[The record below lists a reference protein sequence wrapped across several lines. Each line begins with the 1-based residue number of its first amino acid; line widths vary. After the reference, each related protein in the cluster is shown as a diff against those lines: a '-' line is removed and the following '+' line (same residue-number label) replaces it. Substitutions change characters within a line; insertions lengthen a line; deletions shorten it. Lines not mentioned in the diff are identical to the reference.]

1 MVRWLEE
8 EAKNNAVGAATQAAP
23 PGYFNVAASPP
34 MMAVPHGA
42 AARCSRINPMASKP
56 AAYMVRTM
64 AASGLA
70 MAE

>member
-8 EAKNNAVGAATQAAP
+8 EAKNNAVGAANQAAP

-34 MMAVPHGA
+34 MVAAPHGA
-42 AARCSRINPMASKP
+42 AERCSRINPKASKP
-56 AAYMVRTM
+56 AVYMARTM

-70 MAE
+70 IAE